1 MDEIQQELAD
11 LKDSDEEEL
20 YEGLKKEKKNK
31 LTLIRFKLVK
41 KRS

>member
-20 YEGLKKEKKNK
+20 YEGLKKKKEE
-31 LTLIRFKLVK
+31 
-41 KRS
+41 

>member
-20 YEGLKKEKKNK
+20 YEGLKKEKEE
-31 LTLIRFKLVK
+31 
-41 KRS
+41 